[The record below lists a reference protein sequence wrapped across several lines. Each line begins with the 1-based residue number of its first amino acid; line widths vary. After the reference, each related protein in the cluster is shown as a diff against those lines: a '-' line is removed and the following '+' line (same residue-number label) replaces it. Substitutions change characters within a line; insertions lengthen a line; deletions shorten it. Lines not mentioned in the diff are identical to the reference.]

1 MSTYRKV
8 DPSTLGWVKS
18 EIDETLKQA
27 RLALE
32 NFVENPA
39 DRSRL
44 RFCITHLHQVVG
56 TLLMVELDG
65 AAFMA
70 REVEALA
77 EALME
82 DKAPASQ
89 AALESLTRGILVLPD
104 YLARLQYG
112 HPDVPFKHLALLNEL
127 RTARK
132 AQPIAELDL
141 FNPDLS
147 VRPPPV
153 EGRERAADAE
163 FAALARQQRAAYQ
176 GALLNWLRDTANVEP
191 LSTIASVLDELQAKA
206 STGVLE
212 QLFWVAGG
220 LLEGMI
226 AGELEPTPERK
237 KHLARLDQQ
246 IKKIADGVEKSVLRS
261 TSEAV
266 VRSILHDLAHVQ
278 SAAPKIVQ
286 LKQAFR
292 LDELLGESV
301 DDVDLDAPDKPS
313 PEVLKSVAVALG
325 KEVEQAQ
332 DMLATAFE
340 ARKTDAKSLAPLMES
355 LHKIAGTVEMA
366 GAPALKQ
373 LVDELVTTCTEL
385 GEGRIANSD
394 AAAMPIAQALLAVES
409 GARELHRSDAQWQ
422 QQVDQALVGL
432 RALLG
437 EPNVPG
443 AHGIEVSDAALTEV
457 EYQQL
462 LGVVAGEVG
471 VNLGRIEEALE
482 GFATHT
488 TQLERL
494 DDVPKQLEQIQGA
507 LQILGAERAVEL
519 ALVTRRHIDQVR
531 ERSLA
536 VDSDVLDALAICVGT
551 LGAYVDGL
559 KAGRKNIDSLVE
571 SALREVEI
579 AVKEK
584 LGRTGRSQDPVGA
597 LRERL
602 DAWFGEPADVLAR
615 TQVQEQ
621 LARVV
626 ALPSIDS
633 AKSDMIARECGR
645 LIDLVADDP
654 NSLSEEVEQTLRASC
669 DALGSQLLPEAN
681 IADAPAPLED
691 TTAGSVAIEPPP
703 PSPVRQAPAPVAV
716 AKPAAVPDEEF
727 DQEILEIFIED
738 ARDVYGNV
746 VREYANWSA
755 DPSNA
760 SALAE
765 LRRGY
770 HTLKGSGRMVG
781 ATQIA
786 DLAWAVENM
795 LNYVRDGKIAASPE
809 VIAVVAESQ
818 TLLPDMI
825 GELEGGPGPAGDA
838 AALATRAQ
846 DLVERRG
853 DSSPAARADATL
865 PKLDGVLLEI
875 FTNEAQGHI
884 AAIRAQIAEC
894 RDAGTGC
901 LVTPAL
907 TRAIHTLQG
916 NARSL
921 GIRVMAESCA
931 ESERLL
937 HALQVQHLPLL
948 PEHLDLLENFATT
961 VENLVERVGNE
972 SAESEEIA
980 QAFEKIAGRLR
991 EEHEK
996 FALPEHGHA
1005 AAEPAHVRPPVSKP
1019 APVAAPRP
1027 IVDEEPTIA
1036 WDSVD
1041 ADDVAPAPMPVAREP
1056 TIDSG
1061 VDPELLEIF
1070 QEEATDILDHVEQAL
1085 RAWRA
1090 RPDDMGTVLELK
1102 RALHTLKGGARMA
1115 GLMTMGDI
1123 SHHTESLLMQ
1133 VESRVLMPSS
1143 VLFDLL
1149 EETHDALVS
1158 MLNRIARGQPPASVD
1173 VLMARL
1179 TATLD
1184 ESEMP
1189 VPVRPTVEAEQPSP
1203 AAAPKEPP
1211 HLVRAPVPPV
1221 DTAARTEP
1229 VLPAAP
1235 ANKPTVVPLAR
1246 MPEMPTPAATRSSS
1260 PHDNEAASSKEGSP
1274 ATETEPWVDRRER
1287 PGQIRVNTGL
1297 LNSLVNY
1304 AGEVSIARSRMEQQI
1319 YGFRDNLAE
1328 LRRNAV
1334 RFRDQLRELE
1344 IQSESQILYRLDQ
1357 SDPTSSEFDPL
1368 EFDRFSRLQQLTRSL
1383 TESLHDLTTIQLN
1396 MGNFVG
1402 EAEAVLQQQA
1412 RLNTELQEGLMR
1424 TRMVEFGTQAARLR
1438 HIARQ
1443 TARELG
1449 KRAELDIVGGD
1460 VQIDRTVLDRMI
1472 SPFEHMIRNSID
1484 HGIETEA
1491 ERARRGK
1498 PPMARISVTAKQE
1511 GNEIVIRFADDGA
1524 GMNIEKIRA
1533 KAIER
1538 GLISADAN
1546 LTEDDVLQF
1555 VLLSGFSTAARVTQ
1569 LSGRG
1574 VGMDV
1579 VHSEVKQLGGSM
1591 SVNTEAGKGTT
1602 FVIRLPLT
1610 LSITQALM
1618 VYVGDQQFAMPL
1630 AAVSNIIECTPEQL
1644 NRLGV
1649 GKNPLLNHNDKLY
1662 SFMNLGARLGIA
1674 SAGRDGR
1681 KVPVL
1686 LARAGARE
1694 VAIQVDGLGGTREIV
1709 IKALGPQLA
1718 EIKGLAGATI
1728 MGDGR
1733 VVLILDVA
1741 GLWYVEETLHIEHT
1755 ERPAVVEEVRTR
1767 PVIMVVDDSLTVR
1780 KVTGKHL
1787 QKRGYDVMVAKDGI
1801 DAVEQLRT
1809 RIPDLMLVDIEMPR
1823 MDGYELTGRVRG
1835 DPTLKHIPIIMITS
1849 RAGEKHRN
1857 RALDLG
1863 VNIYMSK
1870 PYQEDDL
1877 FNNVETLL
1885 ARGRPH

>member
-32 NFVENPA
+32 GFVENPA

-77 EALME
+77 EAVME

-127 RTARK
+127 RASRK
-132 AQPIAELDL
+132 AEPIGELDL

-147 VRPPPV
+147 VHPPPS
-153 EGRERAADAE
+153 GRPRLADAE

-176 GALLNWLRDTANVEP
+176 GALLNWLRDTGNVEP
-191 LSTIASVLDELQAKA
+191 LQTIAEVLAELQANA
-206 STGVLE
+206 SAAALA

-226 AGELEPTPERK
+226 AGELESTPERK

-246 IKKIADGVEKSVLRS
+246 IKKIVDGVEKSVLRS

-266 VRSILHDLAHVQ
+266 VRGILHDLAQAQ
-278 SAAPKIVQ
+278 STVPKIAQ
-286 LKQAFR
+286 LRQAFR

-313 PEVLKSVAVALG
+313 PDVLKSVAAALG
-325 KEVEQAQ
+325 KEVEEAQ

-340 ARKTDAKSLAPLMES
+340 ARNTDSASLAPLMEL
-355 LHKIAGTVEMA
+355 LHRIGGTVEMA

-373 LVDELVTTCTEL
+373 LVDALIAACDDL
-385 GEGRIANSD
+385 GEGRIANTD
-394 AAAMPIAQALLAVES
+394 AAAMSIAQALLAVEG
-409 GARELHRSDAQWQ
+409 GAREMHRSSTQWQ
-422 QQVDQALVGL
+422 QQVDLALEGL
-432 RALLG
+432 RGLSD
-437 EPNVPG
+437 ETSVPG
-443 AHGIEVSDAALTEV
+443 AHGIEVSDAALTEG

-462 LGVVAGEVG
+462 LGVVAAEVG

-488 TQLERL
+488 TQLDRL
-494 DDVPKQLEQIQGA
+494 DEVPKQLEQIQGA
-507 LQILGAERAVEL
+507 LQILAAERAVEL
-519 ALVTRRHIDQVR
+519 AAVTRRYIDQVR
-531 ERSLA
+531 IGALT
-536 VDSDVLDALAICVGT
+536 VDGDVLDALAVCVGT

-579 AVKEK
+579 AVKDK
-584 LGRTGRSQDPVGA
+584 LGRAPRVQDPLGA

-602 DAWFGEPADVLAR
+602 DSWIGEPTDVLAR
-615 TQVQEQ
+615 SQLQEQ
-621 LARVV
+621 LANVV
-626 ALPSIDS
+626 ALPSVDS
-633 AKSDMIARECGR
+633 AKSEMIARECGR

-654 NSLSEEVEQTLRASC
+654 NSLSAEVATTLRASC
-669 DALGSQLLPEAN
+669 DALGAQLAPETTDDTDHPSVALR
-681 IADAPAPLED
+681 ATEPAP
-691 TTAGSVAIEPPP
+691 
-703 PSPVRQAPAPVAV
+703 PVV
-716 AKPAAVPDEEF
+716 KPAAVPPIAPADDF

-746 VREYANWSA
+746 VREFANWRV
-755 DPSNA
+755 DPGNTA
-760 SALAE
+760 ALAE

-781 ATQIA
+781 ANRIA
-786 DLAWAVENM
+786 DLAWAVEHM
-795 LNYVRDGKIAASPE
+795 LNYVRDNKLVVSPE
-809 VIAVVAESQ
+809 VIAVVVETQA
-818 TLLPDMI
+818 LLPDMI
-825 GELEGGPGPAGDA
+825 GELEGGPGPARDA
-838 AALATRAQ
+838 VALAARAQ
-846 DLVERRG
+846 ALVERRG
-853 DSSPAARADATL
+853 EATAAPAASAGANL

-875 FTNEAQGHI
+875 FTNEAQSHI
-884 AAIRAQIAEC
+884 AGIRAQIGEC
-894 RDAGTGC
+894 RAAGSAC

-931 ESERLL
+931 EAERLL
-937 HALQVQHLPLL
+937 HALQVQHLPLR
-948 PEHLDLLENFATT
+948 PEHLDVIERFAATVAELVDQVGRDDAEN
-961 VENLVERVGNE
+961 ED
-972 SAESEEIA
+972 IA
-980 QAFEKIAGRLR
+980 RAFEAIARQLR
-991 EEHEK
+991 ADYEK
-996 FALPEHGHA
+996 FAPPEHGHA
-1005 AAEPAHVRPPVSKP
+1005 ASVPASRRPDPIAP
-1019 APVAAPRP
+1019 AARSAPA
-1027 IVDEEPTIA
+1027 IVDDEPTIA
-1036 WDSVD
+1036 WDSAEDIDAPPMPAAAEPAVDLGVD
-1041 ADDVAPAPMPVAREP
+1041 A
-1056 TIDSG
+1056 
-1061 VDPELLEIF
+1061 ELLEIF
-1070 QEEATDILDHVEQAL
+1070 QEEATDILDHFEQAL
-1085 RAWRA
+1085 RAWRT
-1090 RPDDMGTVLELK
+1090 RPDDMGAVLELK

-1158 MLNRIARGQPPASVD
+1158 MLNRIARGQSPGSVEE
-1173 VLMARL
+1173 LLARL

-1184 ESEMP
+1184 DSEFPSSAAPTAEMME
-1189 VPVRPTVEAEQPSP
+1189 TVELAPPP
-1203 AAAPKEPP
+1203 APERFVEP
-1211 HLVRAPVPPV
+1211 VQAPVPPPP
-1221 DTAARTEP
+1221 TE
-1229 VLPAAP
+1229 LTMRA
-1235 ANKPTVVPLAR
+1235 
-1246 MPEMPTPAATRSSS
+1246 TPASKPPAPVAKAPPVPKPSTPAPQGALASEESTNANEVIAAA
-1260 PHDNEAASSKEGSP
+1260 DND
-1274 ATETEPWVDRRER
+1274 WVDRRER
-1287 PGQIRVNTGL
+1287 PGQIRVNTNL
-1297 LNSLVNY
+1297 LNNLVNY
-1304 AGEVSIARSRMEQQI
+1304 AGEVSISRSRMEQQI

-1357 SDPTSSEFDPL
+1357 SDPSSSEFDPL

-1412 RLNTELQEGLMR
+1412 RLNTDLQEGLMR
-1424 TRMVEFGTQAARLR
+1424 TRMVEFGIQGARLR

-1449 KRAELDIVGGD
+1449 KRAELEITGGD

-1472 SPFEHMIRNSID
+1472 GPFEHMIRNSLD

-1491 ERARRGK
+1491 ERVRQGK
-1498 PPMARISVTAKQE
+1498 PPLGRITLVAKQE

-1524 GMNIEKIRA
+1524 GMSVQKIRA

-1538 GLISADAN
+1538 GLVSPDAN
-1546 LTEDDVLQF
+1546 LTEDDLLQF
-1555 VLLSGFSTAARVTQ
+1555 VLLSGFSTASRVTQ

-1591 SVNTEAGKGTT
+1591 SVNTETGKGTT
-1602 FVIRLPLT
+1602 FMIRLPLT

-1618 VYVGDQQFAMPL
+1618 IYVGDQQFAVPL
-1630 AAVSNIIECTPEQL
+1630 AAVSNIIESTPEQL
-1644 NRLGV
+1644 SRLSV

-1686 LARAGARE
+1686 LARAGTRE
-1694 VAIQVDGLGGTREIV
+1694 VALQVDGLGGTREIV

-1741 GLWYVEETLHIEHT
+1741 GLWYVEEALHVEHT
-1755 ERPAVVEEVRTR
+1755 ERPTAVADVRAR
-1767 PVIMVVDDSLTVR
+1767 PIIMVVDDSLTVR

-1787 QKRGYDVMVAKDGI
+1787 QKRGFDVMVAKDGI
-1801 DAVEQLRT
+1801 DATEQLRT
-1809 RIPDLMLVDIEMPR
+1809 RVPDLMLVDIEMPR
-1823 MDGYELTGRVRG
+1823 MDGYELTGRVRS

-1849 RAGEKHRN
+1849 RAGDKHRN
-1857 RALDLG
+1857 RALELG

-1877 FNNVETLL
+1877 FRNVDTLL

>member
-70 REVEALA
+70 REVESLA
-77 EALME
+77 EALIE

-112 HPDVPFKHLALLNEL
+112 DPDVPFKHLQLLNEL
-127 RTARK
+127 RAARK
-132 AQPIAELDL
+132 AEPIAELEF

-153 EGRERAADAE
+153 AGRERLADSE

-176 GALLNWLRDTANVEP
+176 GALLNWLRDTGNVEP
-191 LSTIASVLDELQAKA
+191 LGTIAGVLDELQSNA

-226 AGELEPTPERK
+226 AGELEPTSERK

-246 IKKIADGVEKSVLRS
+246 IKKIVDGVEKSVLRS
-261 TSEAV
+261 TCEAL
-266 VRSILHDLAHVQ
+266 VRSILHDLARAQ
-278 SAAPKIVQ
+278 SAAPKIAQ

-301 DDVDLDAPDKPS
+301 DDVDLDAPDRPS

-332 DMLATAFE
+332 DMLATAFD

-366 GAPALKQ
+366 GAPVLKQ
-373 LVDELVTTCTEL
+373 VVDELISTCAAL
-385 GEGRIANSD
+385 GEGRIASSD

-409 GARELHRSDAQWQ
+409 GARELHRADAQWQ
-422 QQVDQALVGL
+422 QQVDQAIMGL
-432 RALLG
+432 RALHG
-437 EPNVPG
+437 ETGVPG
-443 AHGIEVSDAALTEV
+443 AHGIEVSDAALTEA

-488 TQLERL
+488 TQLDRL
-494 DDVPKQLEQIQGA
+494 DDVPRQLEQIQGA

-531 ERSLA
+531 DRAIA

-571 SALREVEI
+571 SALREVDI

-584 LGRTGRSQDPVGA
+584 VGRATRAQDPVGA

-602 DAWFGEPADVLAR
+602 DAWFGEPADVLTR
-615 TQVQEQ
+615 SQVQEQ

-626 ALPSIDS
+626 ALPSLDS
-633 AKSDMIARECGR
+633 TKSEMIAKECAR

-654 NSLSEEVEQTLRASC
+654 SSLSEEVEQTLRVSC
-669 DALGSQLLPEAN
+669 DALGAQLAPQ
-681 IADAPAPLED
+681 AD
-691 TTAGSVAIEPPP
+691 VAEEPPTVAAP
-703 PSPVRQAPAPVAV
+703 PAVARPRPAPVAS
-716 AKPAAVPDEEF
+716 ATPAAAPDEAF

-755 DPSNA
+755 DPSNT

-786 DLAWAVENM
+786 DLAWAVENV
-795 LNYVRDGKIAASPE
+795 LNHVRDGKIAASPE

-818 TLLPDMI
+818 VLLPDMI
-825 GELEGGPGPAGDA
+825 GELEGGPGPAGDT
-838 AALATRAQ
+838 AALAARAQ
-846 DLVERRG
+846 ALVERRG
-853 DSSPAARADATL
+853 KSAPVTRADAAL

-884 AAIRAQIAEC
+884 AGIRAQIAES
-894 RDAGTGC
+894 RDTGSAYQ
-901 LVTPAL
+901 VTPAL

-937 HALQVQHLPLL
+937 HALQVQHLPLR
-948 PEHLDLLENFATT
+948 PEHLELLEHFAAT
-961 VENLVERVGNE
+961 VENLVERVGGE
-972 SAESEEIA
+972 GAESGEIA
-980 QAFEKIAGRLR
+980 RAFETIARQLR
-991 EEHEK
+991 AEHDK

-1005 AAEPAHVRPPVSKP
+1005 TAEQARPPAPRAP
-1019 APVAAPRP
+1019 APIPAAVPP
-1027 IVDEEPTIA
+1027 APGVDDEPTIA
-1036 WDSVD
+1036 WDSADTDD
-1041 ADDVAPAPMPVAREP
+1041 APLAPEP
-1056 TIDSG
+1056 AVDSG
-1061 VDPELLEIF
+1061 IDPELLEIF

-1085 RAWRA
+1085 RHWRA

-1158 MLNRIARGQPPASVD
+1158 MLNRIARGRPPVSVD
-1173 VLMARL
+1173 ALLARL

-1184 ESEMP
+1184 DSEMP
-1189 VPVRPTVEAEQPSP
+1189 SPVRPVAAAAQPSP
-1203 AAAPKEPP
+1203 SAMPEKSEPP
-1211 HLVRAPVPPV
+1211 VPASAPPPV
-1221 DTAARTEP
+1221 TAAARTEP
-1229 VLPAAP
+1229 VPPPRPMSRPAQPPAA
-1235 ANKPTVVPLAR
+1235 KPRSA
-1246 MPEMPTPAATRSSS
+1246 PAAA
-1260 PHDNEAASSKEGSP
+1260 EVAG
-1274 ATETEPWVDRRER
+1274 ATESPPSTAEEPWVDRRER

-1297 LNSLVNY
+1297 LNNLVNY

-1334 RFRDQLRELE
+1334 RFRDQLRDLE

-1357 SDPTSSEFDPL
+1357 SDPSSSEFDPL

-1449 KRAELDIVGGD
+1449 KRAELDIIGGE

-1472 SPFEHMIRNSID
+1472 SPFEHMIRNSLD
-1484 HGIETEA
+1484 HGIETA
-1491 ERARRGK
+1491 PERVRLGK
-1498 PPMARISVTAKQE
+1498 PPLARISVTAKQE

-1524 GMNIEKIRA
+1524 GMNVEKIRA

-1538 GLISADAN
+1538 GLISVDAN

-1555 VLLSGFSTAARVTQ
+1555 VLLSGFSTASRVTQ

-1618 VYVGDQQFAMPL
+1618 LYVGDQQFAMPL
-1630 AAVSNIIECTPEQL
+1630 AAVSNIIECAPEQL

-1718 EIKGLAGATI
+1718 DIKGLAGATI

-1741 GLWYVEETLHIEHT
+1741 GLWYVEEALHVEHA
-1755 ERPAVVEEVRTR
+1755 ERPALAEEVRTR

-1787 QKRGYDVMVAKDGI
+1787 QKRGFDVMVAKDGI

-1809 RIPDLMLVDIEMPR
+1809 RVPDLMLVDIEMPR

-1849 RAGEKHRN
+1849 RAGEKHRT

-1870 PYQEDDL
+1870 PYQEEDL
-1877 FNNVETLL
+1877 FNNVDTLL